1 MRIVKKKRGQFIII
15 AALLMATMMISVGT
29 IMYGAVTYYRHERW
43 EEYLAII
50 DNVRIGSNRVVEI
63 SLANYT
69 STIDGDVLQS
79 NLFRWQNDVKKAYA
93 GFGVIL
99 MYSLAEDQHDAY
111 GLEISYEKGL
121 ALDWFKEEAFSS
133 ANATFYVNMTSVG
146 LSGYTFSSPKFLRIK
161 ILETIWDNQDEK
173 LTISLKVDKEDSTPI
188 TNLEKSSFSVL
199 IDDVEPDD
207 FTLSRFYSEAYNAF
221 IYEIE
226 CDAQPPQPSLVSMTT
241 VDIRGIKVV
250 ANSTVSAS

>member
-93 GFGVIL
+93 GFG
-99 MYSLAEDQHDAY
+99 E
-111 GLEISYEKGL
+111 
-121 ALDWFKEEAFSS
+121 
-133 ANATFYVNMTSVG
+133 VG
-146 LSGYTFSSPKFLRIK
+146 S
-161 ILETIWDNQDEK
+161 
-173 LTISLKVDKEDSTPI
+173 
-188 TNLEKSSFSVL
+188 
-199 IDDVEPDD
+199 
-207 FTLSRFYSEAYNAF
+207 
-221 IYEIE
+221 
-226 CDAQPPQPSLVSMTT
+226 
-241 VDIRGIKVV
+241 
-250 ANSTVSAS
+250 